1 MRSAFARSPQFYLR
15 LAGLLYLA
23 IIVLGLFG
31 ELFVR
36 ARLVVS
42 GNPAATAQAIEGAQG
57 LWRAGIAGDLLM
69 HILDIPVTVVL
80 YLLLRPVDEGLAL
93 LATFS
98 NLIQTAVLTA
108 NKLSLLVPLFL
119 LGGSSYLAAFSP
131 ARLQALSYVAI
142 KAHGYGFGVGLIFF
156 GVACLARGYLMLGSG
171 YVPKV
176 FGWLLL
182 LAGASYLINSFA
194 LLLAPSVA
202 AALFPGILL
211 PAFVGEL
218 SFSLW
223 MIIKGVNLAQWQ
235 QRVCPAPSL

>member
-1 MRSAFARSPQFYLR
+1 MR
-15 LAGLLYLA
+15 LAGVLYLA

-31 ELFVR
+31 EVFVR
-36 ARLVVS
+36 GRLVVS
-42 GNPAATAQAIEGAQG
+42 GNPAATAQAIAAAPG

-69 HILDIPVTVVL
+69 HVLDVPVTVVL

-93 LATFS
+93 FATFS

-119 LGGSSYLAAFSP
+119 LGGASYLAAFPP
-131 ARLQALSYVAI
+131 AQLQALSYVAI
-142 KAHGYGFGVGLIFF
+142 KVHGYGFGVGLIFF
-156 GVACLARGYLMLGSG
+156 GVACVVRGYLMVKSG

-176 FGWLLL
+176 FGWLMLC
-182 LAGASYLINSFA
+182 AGVSYLINSFA
-194 LLLAPSVA
+194 LLLAPKVA

-218 SFSLW
+218 AFSLW
-223 MIIKGVNLAQWQ
+223 MIIKGVDLARWQ
-235 QRVCPAPSL
+235 QRVDPAPSL